1 MGKGCV
7 DLKKLYTWGMN
18 QADSMHEEPMDDT
31 TEGGVEGTAA
41 ASDTTEGGVEGT
53 AAASDAEQE
62 DTGNDVEGTSGSGA
76 SDVNAGAAG
85 DVTVEDAVDGADVSD
100 SEQGGES

>member
-18 QADSMHEEPMDDT
+18 QADSMHEEPMD
-31 TEGGVEGTAA
+31 
-41 ASDTTEGGVEGT
+41 DTTEGGVEGT